1 MGIKNIYE
9 LQANIMGKRFLLTL
23 AAASAL
29 AAMGLDALA
38 CTNFIA
44 GKKATT
50 DGSVMVTYADDSYTR
65 FGYLHHAPRGK
76 HLPGEMRKVIDWGD
90 NTPRGE
96 LPQAAETYNVVGN
109 MNEHQLVIGETTW
122 GGYPELED
130 TTGNSLLDYGSLI
143 YITLERAKTAREAIK
158 LMGELVDKYGYAST
172 GETFSI
178 ADKNEA
184 WMMEMIGKGSGEKG
198 ANWIAVRIPDN
209 AIAAHAN
216 EPRIRKV
223 DYKDKENVIYSKDL
237 FKWARKHGYFNGK
250 DEDFAFADV
259 FSDHKLAKRRSCD
272 GRVWSFYRNFATPE
286 EDAKWLQWVKG
297 ESDEPLP
304 LYIIPDRKLSL
315 KDMQERMRDHYEGT
329 ELDMTQDLGGGN
341 FKAPVRWAPNRYEV
355 DGQTYFHERPT
366 ATQQTA
372 WHFVSQ
378 SRAEM
383 PDAVGGVIWF
393 GTDDA
398 NTSVY
403 MPFYC
408 SMTEVPEEL
417 REGNGDLYNFSPT
430 ANFWVNNQ
438 VANQAYHSYD
448 LMIDDIRKVQ
458 SGLEQK
464 FADNVTAKD
473 KELLALYEAGDMGTL
488 EKLVNEEG
496 AAIAK
501 EATDAYSNLSRYLLV
516 KYMDGKRK
524 KIDENGEFARNKY
537 GKPLSPESPG
547 YKPEWYEMIVKTT
560 GERYKMKDE
569 K

>member
-1 MGIKNIYE
+1 MKYGIFI
-9 LQANIMGKRFLLTL
+9 G
-23 AAASAL
+23 
-29 AAMGLDALA
+29 AAMAALCAADAIA
-38 CTNFIA
+38 CTNFIV
-44 GKKATT
+44 GKKAST
-50 DGSVMVTYADDSYTR
+50 DGSVMVSYADDSYTR
-65 FGYLHHAPRGK
+65 FGFLQHSKRGRHA
-76 HLPGEMRKVIDWGD
+76 PGEMRKVIDWGD

-96 LPQAAETYNVVGN
+96 IPQAEETYNVVGN
-109 MNEHQLVIGETTW
+109 MNEHQVVIGETTW

-130 TTGNSLLDYGSLI
+130 TTGNSILDYGSLI
-143 YITLERAKTAREAIK
+143 YITLERAKTARDAIK

-184 WMMEMIGKGSGEKG
+184 WIMEMIGKGSGERG

-223 DYKDKENVIYSKDL
+223 NYKDKENVMYSKDL
-237 FKWARKHGYFNGK
+237 FKWARKNGYWKGK
-250 DEDFAFADV
+250 DEDFSFADA
-259 FSDHKLAKRRSCD
+259 FSDHKVAKRRSCD

-286 EDAKWLQWVKG
+286 EDAQWLKWVKG

-304 LYIIPDRKLSL
+304 LYIIPDRKLSR
-315 KDMQERMRDHYEGT
+315 KDVQDRMRDHYEGT
-329 ELDMTQDLGGGN
+329 ELDMTKDLGAGSY
-341 FKAPVRWAPNRYEV
+341 KAPVRWAPNRYEV
-355 DGQTYFHERPT
+355 DGETYFQERPT

-378 SRAEM
+378 SRGDM
-383 PDAVGGVIWF
+383 PDAVGGVLWF

-408 SMTEVPEEL
+408 SMTEVPVEL
-417 REGNGDLYNFSPT
+417 QEGNGDLYNFSPT
-430 ANFWVNNQ
+430 ANFWVNNW
-438 VANQAYHSYD
+438 VANQAYHKYD

-458 SGLEQK
+458 SGLENK
-464 FADNVTAKD
+464 FADTIAAKD
-473 KELLALYEAGDMGTL
+473 KELLALYEAGDMDAI
-488 EKLVNEEG
+488 EKIVNEEG

-501 EATDAYSNLSRYLLV
+501 DATDSYNELARYLLV

-547 YKPEWYEMIVKTT
+547 YSPEWYEMVVKTT
-560 GERYKMKDE
+560 GDRYKMERK
-569 K
+569 